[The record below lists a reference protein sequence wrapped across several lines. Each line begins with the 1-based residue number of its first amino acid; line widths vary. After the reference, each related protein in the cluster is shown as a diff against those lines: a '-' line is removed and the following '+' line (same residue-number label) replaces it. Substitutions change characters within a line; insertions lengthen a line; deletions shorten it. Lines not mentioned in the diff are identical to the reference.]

1 MNYVEMNR
9 FLRTAE
15 AMERFNRLYGLKDSG
30 YTYQMTRYSKLLRL
44 HEDVF
49 ANEDGLSIVS
59 APGRSEIIGNHTDHN
74 HGIVLA
80 AAINLDTVACVARRQ
95 DMTVQLHSEGYQPVT
110 LSLETLQPDEKEAGT
125 TAALVRGVAARMK
138 ELGYKVGGFDANVTS
153 DVLSGS
159 GLSSSAA
166 FEVLVCAIFDHLY
179 NGFVIGSTERA
190 QIAQYAENHF
200 FMKPCGLM
208 DQMACSTG
216 GLVAIDFKN
225 PDPAVT
231 PISFSFADKGYAI
244 VVVNTGGSH
253 NDLTADYAAIPREM
267 KAAANV
273 LGEAVLRNV
282 RREQFMQEIPAV
294 REKAGDRA
302 VLRSLHFFNENERVL
317 EAVSALQKGDVEAF
331 FSAIERSGRSSWTLL
346 QNVITAASDFQPLA
360 LAQAVADMLL
370 DGRGVS
376 RVHGGGFA
384 GTTLHFVPL
393 DMVERF
399 AAEMDRIFGEGASHI
414 IDVRPDGAAV
424 VFA

>member
-1 MNYVEMNR
+1 MNYVELNR
-9 FLRTAE
+9 YLRTGE
-15 AMERFNRLYGLKDSG
+15 AMERFNRLYRLRDSG
-30 YTYQMTRYSKLLRL
+30 YAYQMTRYSKLVRL
-44 HEDVF
+44 HEDIF
-49 ANEDGLSIVS
+49 ANDDGLSFVS

-80 AAINLDTVACVARRQ
+80 AAINLDTLACVARRQ
-95 DMTVQLHSEGYQPVT
+95 DMTVQLHSEGYQPVV
-110 LSLETLQPDEKEAGT
+110 LSLDSLAPDEKEAGT
-125 TAALVRGVAARMK
+125 TAALIRGVAARMQ
-138 ELGYKVGGFDANVTS
+138 ELGYSIGGFDANVTS

-179 NGFVIGSTERA
+179 NGFVIGPTERA
-190 QIAQYAENHF
+190 QIAQHAENCF

-225 PDPAVT
+225 TEPDIT
-231 PISFSFADKGYAI
+231 PVSFSFADMGYAI
-244 VVVNTGGSH
+244 VVVSTGGSH
-253 NDLTADYAAIPREM
+253 DDLTADYAAIPREM
-267 KAAANV
+267 KAAANA
-273 LGEAVLRNV
+273 LGEPVLRNV
-282 RREQFMQEIPAV
+282 RRERFMQEIPVV

-302 VLRSLHFFNENERVL
+302 VLRSLHFFDENDRVL
-317 EAVSALQKGDVEAF
+317 EAVSALQKGDMPAF
-331 FSAIERSGRSSWTLL
+331 FSAIERSGRSSWTML
-346 QNVITAASDFQPLA
+346 QNVVTAAADFQPLA
-360 LAQAVADMLL
+360 LSLAVAGTLL
-370 DGRGVS
+370 NGCGVS

-393 DMVERF
+393 DMVEAF
-399 AAEMDRIFGEGASHI
+399 AGEMDRIFGENASHI